1 MTSPNELRRL
11 IRQTLEMYRGM
22 GLEQIPHV
30 AVPVDSPAAAPPR
43 GGGREPAAPLNR
55 PRPMPT
61 GSNSLGSNSLGSN
74 SLGSNPSGAPW
85 ERPFKPGAGVAETP
99 AVSPSSAPLASAE
112 PAVLSPTPKV
122 VRPAPTSLP
131 VQATREERA
140 SALAVLQ
147 QGVVNCQRC
156 PELASTRTKTVFGVG
171 DPGAKILFL
180 GEAPGADEDAQG
192 EPFVGRAGQLLNDI
206 ITACRLKREE
216 IYICNVLKCRP
227 PGNRTPLEGECS
239 NCREFLDGQLAAIDP
254 EYIVCWGTTAA
265 QNLLQ
270 TKQPIGKLRQQFFR
284 QGRAKVVCT
293 YHPSYL
299 LRNPPA
305 KKEVWEDMKF
315 WRQEMGVDLS
325 QGKKSGS

>member
-1 MTSPNELRRL
+1 MANSNDLRRL
-11 IRQTLEMYRGM
+11 IRQTLELYRGM
-22 GLEQIPHV
+22 GLEQIPLV
-30 AVPVDSPAAAPPR
+30 AASAEVAPAPASRAAVR
-43 GGGREPAAPLNR
+43 ETGGAALNK
-55 PRPMPT
+55 PRPT
-61 GSNSLGSNSLGSN
+61 L
-74 SLGSNPSGAPW
+74 SGAPW
-85 ERPFKPGAGVAETP
+85 ERSSRPGGVVPETPVPPASPATPFKTEP
-99 AVSPSSAPLASAE
+99 AALSPSPSVP
-112 PAVLSPTPKV
+112 
-122 VRPAPTSLP
+122 RPAPAALP
-131 VQATREERA
+131 LQATRAERA
-140 SALAVLQ
+140 AALSVLQ
-147 QGVVNCQRC
+147 QVVVGCQRC
-156 PELASTRTKTVFGVG
+156 PELASARTNTVFGVG
-171 DPGAKILFL
+171 DAGAKILFL

-206 ITACRLKREE
+206 ITACRLKRDE

-284 QGRAKVVCT
+284 HGRAKVVCT

-305 KKEVWEDMKF
+305 KKDVWEDMKF
-315 WRQEMGVDLS
+315 WRLEMGVDLS
-325 QGKKSGS
+325 QGKKSG

>member
-1 MTSPNELRRL
+1 MATRERAVTAPNELRRL
-11 IRQTLEMYRGM
+11 IRQTLELYRGM

-30 AVPVDSPAAAPPR
+30 AVPVDSPAAPPARGTGPGPAPPF
-43 GGGREPAAPLNR
+43 NK
-55 PRPMPT
+55 PRPNPT
-61 GSNSLGSNSLGSN
+61 
-74 SLGSNPSGAPW
+74 GAPW
-85 ERPFKPGAGVAETP
+85 ERPFKPAAAAAETP
-99 AVSPSSAPLASAE
+99 VVSPNTTPLASAE

-122 VRPAPTSLP
+122 ARPAPPSLP
-131 VQATREERA
+131 LQATREERA
-140 SALAVLQ
+140 AALAVLQ

-156 PELASTRTKTVFGVG
+156 GELASTRTNTVFGVG

-206 ITACRLKREE
+206 ITACRLKRDEL
-216 IYICNVLKCRP
+216 YICNVLKCRP
-227 PGNRTPLEGECS
+227 PGNRTPLENECS

-254 EYIVCWGTTAA
+254 DYIVCWGTTAA

-284 QGRAKVVCT
+284 HGRAKVVCT

-315 WRQEMGVDLS
+315 WRLEMGVDLS
-325 QGKKSGS
+325 QGKKS